1 MIISELERREFLRWQ
16 KQYDISEYVRGKTF
30 LLTGSKGI
38 IGSGLIKWL
47 LLLNE
52 EKKSNVHIIASTR
65 NPSETPEYISGSD
78 EIEFCKFGD
87 EKAFCE
93 NRKLDFIIHAASPT
107 GNTFHKSH
115 PVESLRVIVD
125 GTEKI
130 LELANEKKLSSMVYL
145 SSEEVYGANDSERA
159 ITEDFVAAIDSLNP
173 RSCYPLGKKVCELLC
188 INNFLEYGLNVKILR
203 PCCIQGLLQNY
214 GEERVFNEILR
225 CILEDRNLI
234 LKSAGLTK
242 KCMVY
247 SLDVLASIF
256 CVLLNGKNGEASG
269 SFPGQPVWGR
279 KDRFRGASAQSGPAR
294 VPP

>member
-256 CVLLNGKNGEASG
+256 CCV
-269 SFPGQPVWGR
+269 
-279 KDRFRGASAQSGPAR
+279 QS
-294 VPP
+294 